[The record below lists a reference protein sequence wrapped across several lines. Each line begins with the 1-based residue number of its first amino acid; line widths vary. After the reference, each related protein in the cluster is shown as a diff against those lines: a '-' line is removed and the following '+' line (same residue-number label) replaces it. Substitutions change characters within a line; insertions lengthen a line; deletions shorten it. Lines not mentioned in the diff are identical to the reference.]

1 MICDIEKAKALDFLK
16 SFNLEMDEIEDTNSL
31 AYRITDT
38 YYINTVN
45 SYLNEIKLYKSE
57 IDKYISPEYN
67 LFLNLYFYLDDKKQ
81 INNIYDY
88 FKELESITKYEF
100 KKLVF
105 SNFNIGFNDYNNQ
118 DDYSIVESIN
128 TDSRGKW
135 NLLSMIQSTSKTLID
150 IRKLLEKLYPI
161 FNRYED
167 VLIERSKDK
176 MQSII
181 KMIKEQPKRF
191 YRDMLD
197 EYVSS
202 KLIDSIDFEDT
213 EHYVIYMN
221 AHLFISEV
229 FGNKRILA
237 TGIYLPEYFKYKNI
251 NDLFNNERRQQ
262 VMKSLAD
269 PSRFKI
275 LTLIHSGV
283 NSNKKIAEVLGIT
296 PAGVSYQTNQ
306 LTSVELLK
314 HQSSDIE
321 TKLIVNTK
329 LIEDVFNYIL
339 SDFGIYRI

>member
-1 MICDIEKAKALDFLK
+1 MICDIEKVKALDFLK
-16 SFNLEMDEIEDTNSL
+16 SFNLETDEIEDTESL

-57 IDKYISPEYN
+57 IEKYISLDYN
-67 LFLNLYFYLDDKKQ
+67 LFLSLYFYLDDKKH
-81 INNIYDY
+81 INTIYDY
-88 FKELESITKYEF
+88 FKDLESITKYEF

-105 SNFNIGFNDYNNQ
+105 SNFKIEFNVDNNQ
-118 DDYSIVESIN
+118 DDYNLVDSIN
-128 TDSRGKW
+128 IDSSGKW
-135 NLLSMIQSTSKTLID
+135 NLLNMIQSTSKTLID
-150 IRKLLEKLYPI
+150 IRRLLEKLYPI
-161 FNRYED
+161 FNKYED

-181 KMIKEQPKRF
+181 KKIKEHPKKF
-191 YRDMLD
+191 YHDILD

-202 KLIDSIDFEDT
+202 ELIDSIDFEDT
-213 EHYVIYMN
+213 EHYIIYMN

-229 FGNKRILA
+229 VGNKRILA
-237 TGIYLPEYFKYKNI
+237 TGIYLPEYFKHKNI
-251 NDLFNNERRQQ
+251 NDLFNNEIRQQ

-314 HQSSDIE
+314 HQSSD
-321 TKLIVNTK
+321 TDPKLTVNTK

-339 SDFGIYRI
+339 SDFRVYRT